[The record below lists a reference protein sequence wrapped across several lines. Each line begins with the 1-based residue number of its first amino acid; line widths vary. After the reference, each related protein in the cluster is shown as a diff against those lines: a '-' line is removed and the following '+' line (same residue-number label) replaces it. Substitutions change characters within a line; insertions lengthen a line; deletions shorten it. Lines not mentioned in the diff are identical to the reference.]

1 MRWSKGK
8 EKMARECVLHA
19 MCSREETFT
28 HLFTLYLP
36 EMSLELW
43 QRGGRLAGGQ
53 AECMQSVQSIG
64 QVQRCEVGVCVAGQ
78 WFGLVCKDPLKS
90 TFLVL

>member
-1 MRWSKGK
+1 
-8 EKMARECVLHA
+8 

-78 WFGLVCKDPLKS
+78 WFGLVCKDPLEVHVSCTVIHKCKWHG
-90 TFLVL
+90 LP